1 MSSTDRQNRL
11 LLAEDWSKIY
21 QSFRNAEF
29 QSYDFDTLRRAMIN
43 YLRRNY
49 PEDFNDYIN
58 TSEYLA
64 MIDMIAFLG
73 QNISYRV
80 DLNARENY
88 LELAE
93 RRESVLRL
101 ARLLSYNAKRNQA
114 ANGLLKFESVST
126 TESIV
131 DSNGT
136 NLADQTVT
144 WNDPSNSNWT
154 EQFRRILNAAL
165 PENNIIGK
173 PGKTAVLNGVLNQ
186 TYRFTQR
193 TSDVPVFSFSKGV
206 GGVPTTFEVVSTDLN
221 LDKKII
227 QEEIPLPGNQLS
239 FLYREDGRGN
249 GSSNTGYFVHF
260 RQGSLQNGDFSLNSP
275 SANQRVNIEAENIND
290 SDVWLYKLDT
300 TGNISKIW
308 TKVDSIEGNNAI
320 YNSLNKG
327 VRDFYVVQTRK
338 NDEISLV
345 FADGTF
351 GNIPN
356 GNFRSFYR
364 VSANRSM
371 NIKPEELT
379 DIKLTIDYTSK
390 AGKLETLTMGLELKD
405 AVTNASRSEST
416 PSIRQNA
423 PQTYY
428 TQNRMITAED
438 YNIAPLT
445 SSQEIIKV
453 KSSNRIASGISR
465 YFDLKDVTGKYSST
479 NLYGSDGVLY
489 RESYTAK
496 QNFSFSTQTD
506 IEGAIENQIIPI
518 IQSRAISNFYFSN
531 YAKIIVSDLNAL
543 ETKYKV

>member
-64 MIDMIAFLG
+64 IIDMIAFLG

-114 ANGLLKFESVST
+114 ANGLLKFESIST
-126 TESIV
+126 TQSLV

-136 NLADQTVT
+136 NLADQTVS
-144 WNDPSNSNWT
+144 WNDPSNSNWA

-165 PENNIIGK
+165 PDNNIVGR
-173 PGKTAVLNGVLNQ
+173 PGKTATLNGVLNQ
-186 TYRFTQR
+186 TYRFNQR
-193 TSDVPVFSFSKGV
+193 TSNVPVFSFSKGV
-206 GGVPTTFEVVSTDLN
+206 NGVPTQFEVVSTDIN
-221 LDKKII
+221 LDKNII
-227 QEEIPLPGNQLS
+227 EEEIPLPGNQLS

-260 RQGSLQNGDFSLNSP
+260 RQGSLQNGDFSLNNP

-290 SDVWLYKLDT
+290 SDVWLYALDSV
-300 TGNISKIW
+300 GNISKIW
-308 TKVDSIEGNNAI
+308 TKVDAIEGNNAI

-364 VSANRSM
+364 VSANRAM
-371 NIKPEELT
+371 NLKPEELT
-379 DIKLTIDYTSK
+379 DIKLSIDYTSRE
-390 AGKLETLTMGLELKD
+390 GTLETLTMGLELKD

-416 PSIRQNA
+416 PSIRTNA

-438 YNIAPLT
+438 YQIAPLT

-496 QNFSFSTQTD
+496 QNFSFATQTD
-506 IEGAIENQIIPI
+506 IEGAIENQILPV
-518 IQSRAISNFYFSN
+518 IQSRAISNF
-531 YAKIIVSDLNAL
+531 
-543 ETKYKV
+543 